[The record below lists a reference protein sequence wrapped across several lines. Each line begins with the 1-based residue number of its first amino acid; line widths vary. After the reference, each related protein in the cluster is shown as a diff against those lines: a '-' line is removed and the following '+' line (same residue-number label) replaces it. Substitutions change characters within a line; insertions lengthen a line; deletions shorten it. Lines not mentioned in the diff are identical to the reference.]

1 MRARTVIIAVAAL
14 AVAGTTTPAMAARAR
29 RVPKVCNLM
38 TDAKGDGTWNM
49 APGVTSPA
57 LDILSADIATGRNE
71 LVAVLRMQTV
81 DTASDT
87 WRQALGFEWA
97 FGANGSGT
105 RYEFKMRRGIGPNPS
120 DIWTATVGDQAVK
133 FTHQI
138 LNNNTLVWRI
148 QRKDVPALNRA
159 KLFWTDFGANTKAL
173 SSTADN
179 ASNPNSKYPDKAP
192 SCVTAR

>member
-1 MRARTVIIAVAAL
+1 MRARTVILAAVAL
-14 AVAGTTTPAMAARAR
+14 AVAGTSPAIAARRPAP
-29 RVPKVCNLM
+29 PKICNLM

-120 DIWTATVGDQAVK
+120 DIWTVTVGDTTPK
-133 FTHQI
+133 FTYQI
-138 LNNNTLVWRI
+138 LNNNTLVWRL

-179 ASNPNSKYPDKAP
+179 ASNPNSKYPDRAA

>member
-1 MRARTVIIAVAAL
+1 MRARTVIIAAVAL
-14 AVAGTTTPAMAARAR
+14 AVAGTTPAVAARRAP
-29 RVPKVCNLM
+29 VKICNLM
-38 TDAKGDGTWNM
+38 TDAKGDGTWNV
-49 APGVTSPA
+49 APTVSSPA

-81 DTASDT
+81 DTASDA

-105 RYEFKMRRGIGPNPS
+105 RYEFKLRRGIGPNPS
-120 DIWTATVGDQAVK
+120 DNWSVTIGDTTPK
-133 FTHQI
+133 FTYQI

-148 QRKDVPALNRA
+148 QRRDAPALNRA
-159 KLFWTDFGANTKAL
+159 KLVWTDFGANTKAL

-179 ASNPNSKYPDKAP
+179 ASNPNSKYPDKAA
-192 SCVTAR
+192 SCVAAR